1 MNILELNNHPLSAI
15 TLHPRKQKVEL
26 LYICNLVLVIRLSYL
41 RFIELLVPWEESLIF
56 SDPWE
61 LKLNENFHHKT
72 YKLKPHSIRASN
84 LPVQRGG
91 GVGMTANGFLNITLL
106 RMNQN

>member
-26 LYICNLVLVIRLSYL
+26 LYICNLVMVIRLSYL
-41 RFIELLVPWEESLIF
+41 RFVEEESLIF
-56 SDPWE
+56 SDPWD
-61 LKLNENFHHKT
+61 LKLNETFIT
-72 YKLKPHSIRASN
+72 KPTNESHILSELQTFLSKGGGG
-84 LPVQRGG
+84 GG
-91 GVGMTANGFLNITLL
+91 GVGMTPNGFLNITLL

>member
-1 MNILELNNHPLSAI
+1 MVTERNQYFLTSNERILMNILELNNHPLSAI

-56 SDPWE
+56 
-61 LKLNENFHHKT
+61 
-72 YKLKPHSIRASN
+72 
-84 LPVQRGG
+84 Q
-91 GVGMTANGFLNITLL
+91 TLGI
-106 RMNQN
+106 